1 MTMILM
7 AALVLGGL
15 GLLFGLLLTLANK
28 VFEVPSDPRRDA
40 VRNCLPGANCGGCGY
55 SGCAACAQAI
65 VNGQAKVNACPVG
78 GEAAA
83 NAIAAVMGVSADQ
96 AARLRAQI
104 ICRKAEIPLCRRA
117 GLCRRKPH
125 RWGRKG
131 MPKRLHRAWQ
141 LQRDLPVPCN

>member
-55 SGCAACAQAI
+55 AGCDALADAIAQGKAP
-65 VNGQAKVNACPVG
+65 VNACPVG
-78 GEAAA
+78 GAAVA
-83 NAIAAVMGVSADQ
+83 KQVAEIMGVEDAPPKPGTLPPWFVRERWIAA
-96 AARLRAQI
+96 
-104 ICRKAEIPLCRRA
+104 
-117 GLCRRKPH
+117 KPNFPITAFRTVWPP
-125 RWGRKG
+125 RWSTMAIGPAS
-131 MPKRLHRAWQ
+131 MP
-141 LQRDLPVPCN
+141 V

>member
-55 SGCAACAQAI
+55 AGCDALADAIAQGKAP
-65 VNGQAKVNACPVG
+65 VNACPVG
-78 GEAAA
+78 G
-83 NAIAAVMGVSADQ
+83 AAVAKQVAEIMGVEDAPSETRNVATVVCQGTLD
-96 AARLRAQI
+96 R
-104 ICRKAEIPLCRRA
+104 
-117 GLCRRKPH
+117 
-125 RWGRKG
+125 
-131 MPKRLHRAWQ
+131 
-141 LQRDLPVPCN
+141 

>member
-55 SGCAACAQAI
+55 AGCDALA
-65 VNGQAKVNACPVG
+65 
-78 GEAAA
+78 
-83 NAIAAVMGVSADQ
+83 
-96 AARLRAQI
+96 
-104 ICRKAEIPLCRRA
+104 
-117 GLCRRKPH
+117 
-125 RWGRKG
+125 G
-131 MPKRLHRAWQ
+131 MPLHRGK
-141 LQRDLPVPCN
+141 RP